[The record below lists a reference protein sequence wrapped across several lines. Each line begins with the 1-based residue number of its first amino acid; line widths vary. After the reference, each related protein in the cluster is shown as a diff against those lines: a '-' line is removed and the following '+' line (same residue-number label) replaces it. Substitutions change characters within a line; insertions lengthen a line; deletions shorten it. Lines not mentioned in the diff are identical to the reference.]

1 VAETV
6 AEKAANLLESARRLY
21 REAVREFESGVG
33 EGGWV
38 RIAVA
43 VEKASGAVEQAT
55 KALVLMLKGKL
66 PSSWEEDR
74 VLVELE
80 TSFPEVARLR
90 IRDRYAARLSYL
102 SRFRYSLYSS
112 NLKLAEY
119 ELEKVKEYLDD
130 ISRLLK
136 QLQ

>member
-1 VAETV
+1 MAETV

-55 KALVLMLKGKL
+55 KALVLML
-66 PSSWEEDR
+66 
-74 VLVELE
+74 
-80 TSFPEVARLR
+80 
-90 IRDRYAARLSYL
+90 
-102 SRFRYSLYSS
+102 
-112 NLKLAEY
+112 
-119 ELEKVKEYLDD
+119 
-130 ISRLLK
+130 
-136 QLQ
+136 

>member
-1 VAETV
+1 
-6 AEKAANLLESARRLY
+6 
-21 REAVREFESGVG
+21 
-33 EGGWV
+33 V